1 MLFPAYVRDLIPP
14 TLSYSALPDLVEVG
28 SSLLHPELT
37 FT

>member
-14 TLSYSALPDLVEVG
+14 TLAYSALPNLVEVG
-28 SSLLHPELT
+28 SLLLHPELT